1 MTSNW
6 WLTRLTCAFPLLF
19 AYCGAAVQAD
29 AASPDRVPL
38 APRAE
43 STGVATAVAANAS
56 PDAGPCWPEFH
67 GPRRDNISLETGLLK
82 RWPEGGP
89 KLVWEYDQCGLGYSG
104 ISIADGRIYCAG
116 DFDREAHVFALDLD
130 GKLLWKTANG
140 KAWTGSEPGSRTT
153 PTYCDGLI
161 YHMTPLGRLG
171 AFRADDGREVW
182 AVDLKERFDAQY
194 GLWAMSENLLVDGD
208 VVLCLP
214 GGSKGLAA
222 ALDRKTGQTV
232 WATPGIADRAA
243 YGSPLVTE
251 YRGVRMMITMSEE
264 GVVAVNV
271 KDGKLLWTH
280 PFRRA
285 SVSQNANIPVF
296 RDGYLFV
303 ACGHFTGGSLLKIN
317 DDLRGVTEVWHMRDF
332 DNCHGGLILL
342 GERLYGC
349 GCRLGGKGFYCVD
362 FLTGKTL
369 AADQTLG
376 KVALSYADGMLY
388 ALNHERPFYLLEAKP
403 DGFEIVSQFTLPKKG
418 RGPCISHPVICGG
431 RLYVRYDAYLYCWDI
446 RAPQA
451 EVSPT
456 TTNDQ

>member
-1 MTSNW
+1 MKPNRW
-6 WLTRLTCAFPLLF
+6 RFIWLVALLWIS
-19 AYCGAAVQAD
+19 APCEPNAQAGDAPPGAA
-29 AASPDRVPL
+29 AAAGS
-38 APRAE
+38 
-43 STGVATAVAANAS
+43 AVAATA
-56 PDAGPCWPEFH
+56 AGSAVAATAAAADHGPYWPEFH
-67 GPRRDNISLETGLLK
+67 GPRRDNISLETDLLK

-89 KLVWEYDQCGLGYSG
+89 KLIWEYADCGIGYSG

-116 DFDREAHVFALDLD
+116 DFGREAFVFALDLD
-130 GKLLWKTANG
+130 GKPLWKTPNG

-153 PTYCDGLI
+153 PTYCDGLV
-161 YHMTPLGRLG
+161 YHMTPLGRLA
-171 AFRADDGREVW
+171 AFRANDGQEVW

-194 GLWAMSENLLVDGD
+194 GIWAMSENLVVDGD

-214 GGSKGLAA
+214 GGTKGLAA
-222 ALDRKTGQTV
+222 ALDRKTGKTV

-243 YGSPLVTE
+243 YGSPLVAE
-251 YRGVRMMITMSEE
+251 YRGVRMMITMTEE
-264 GVVAVNV
+264 GVVAVDV
-271 KDGKLLWTH
+271 KDGQLLWTH
-280 PFRRA
+280 PFRRLH
-285 SVSQNANIPVF
+285 VSQNANIPVF

-317 DDLRGVTEVWHMRDF
+317 DDLRSVTEVWHMRNF

-362 FLTGKTL
+362 FLSGKTL
-369 AADQTLG
+369 ATDQTLG

-388 ALNHERPFYLLEAKP
+388 ALNHERPFYLLEVKP

-446 RAPQA
+446 RATQGG
-451 EVSPT
+451 
-456 TTNDQ
+456 